1 MDQKRFRRGAKRRT
15 VFGFSLLELSI
26 AILITGIVAA
36 VVIPKYTSSLNR
48 YQTQVA
54 AQRLSQDIEL
64 CRRQARFT
72 SQNITLTISY
82 SQNFY
87 SISPLDS
94 PLRPGSPYKVALGGN
109 SNSPLLCPISNGM
122 LNVESR
128 LTSPDLTIVFDRYG
142 VPSRSAQIGIRCG
155 EASVMIQLTSEG
167 VLNRS

>member
-1 MDQKRFRRGAKRRT
+1 MDQKRFRRRAKRRT

-87 SISPLDS
+87 SISHLDS
-94 PLRPGSPYKVALGGN
+94 PLRPGSPYEVTLGES
-109 SNSPLLCPISNGM
+109 SNSPSLCPVSNGQIIA
-122 LNVESR
+122 ESQ
-128 LTSPDLTIVFDRYG
+128 TNPPDLTIIFDRYG
-142 VPSRSAQIGIRCG
+142 VPSQRAEIGIRCG
-155 EASVMIQLTSEG
+155 AVWSIIQLSAEG
-167 VLNRS
+167 VVTRS

>member
-1 MDQKRFRRGAKRRT
+1 MDPKRFRRLAKRRT

-36 VVIPKYTSSLNR
+36 VAIPKYTSSLNR
-48 YQTQVA
+48 YRTQVA
-54 AQRLSQDIEL
+54 AQRLAQDIEL

-82 SQNFY
+82 SQNSY

-109 SNSPLLCPISNGM
+109 SHSPVLYPVSDGM
-122 LNVESR
+122 LSVGARSVS
-128 LTSPDLTIVFDRYG
+128 TDLTIVFDRYG
-142 VPSRSAQIGIRCG
+142 VPSQTAEIGIRCG
-155 EASVMIQLTSEG
+155 EASVTIELTSEG